1 MKDGQP
7 ILGLQTSEQMH
18 LVKIQD
24 NNFHRVQDD
33 SCFNSLSDDKLEEF
47 PDEQHLIINPEVCPK
62 IMACRWISMAIRPQ
76 LKGELE
82 RLTTMGVI
90 APVDEPIPW
99 VSQVVVMKKTSG
111 ALRMC
116 IDRHELNKPL
126 QREHYTLPILEY
138 VLHEL

>member
-1 MKDGQP
+1 
-7 ILGLQTSEQMH
+7 
-18 LVKIQD
+18 
-24 NNFHRVQDD
+24 
-33 SCFNSLSDDKLEEF
+33 
-47 PDEQHLIINPEVCPK
+47 
-62 IMACRWISMAIRPQ
+62 MAIRPQ

>member
-47 PDEQHLIINPEVCPK
+47 PDEQHLIINPEVCP
-62 IMACRWISMAIRPQ
+62 Q
-76 LKGELE
+76 DHGL
-82 RLTTMGVI
+82 
-90 APVDEPIPW
+90 
-99 VSQVVVMKKTSG
+99 
-111 ALRMC
+111 
-116 IDRHELNKPL
+116 PL
-126 QREHYTLPILEY
+126 DIHGHSTAT
-138 VLHEL
+138 